1 MSTTT
6 PVIVYSSNTCGYC
19 KQLKKYLSDEN
30 IAFEERNVDTNDAY
44 YDELEALGVSS
55 LPVTLIGDAKILGMN
70 TTRIKSALGM

>member
-1 MSTTT
+1 MSTTA

-55 LPVTLIGDAKILGMN
+55 LPVTLIGDTKILGMN
-70 TTRIKSALGM
+70 TTRIKAALGM